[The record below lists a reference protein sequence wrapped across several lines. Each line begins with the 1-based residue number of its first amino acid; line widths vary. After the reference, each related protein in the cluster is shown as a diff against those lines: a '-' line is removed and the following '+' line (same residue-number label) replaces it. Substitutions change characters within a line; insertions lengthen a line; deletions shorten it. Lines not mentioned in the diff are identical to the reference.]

1 MSWGGKENEQHDHTP
16 CLCCAC
22 TAGLEGG
29 VGIQGTHSFIDWII
43 LARKD
48 TWLKEGDLPE
58 HMGPWKSIEKV
69 QQILGE
75 LGMKQAIC
83 CL

>member
-48 TWLKEGDLPE
+48 TWLKKGNLPE